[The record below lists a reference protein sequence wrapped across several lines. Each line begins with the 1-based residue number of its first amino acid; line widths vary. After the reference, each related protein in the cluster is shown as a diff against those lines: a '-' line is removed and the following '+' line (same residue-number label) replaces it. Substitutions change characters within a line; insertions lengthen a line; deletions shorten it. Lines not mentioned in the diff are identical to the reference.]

1 MSYNSTTPHL
11 QLPQWILSD
20 PPQMTDF
27 NIAFGRIDDIADYIY
42 PVGSIYLSTNNVNP
56 GTIFGGTWEAWG
68 GGRVPVGVVATDTD
82 FNTANKTGG
91 EKTHALTTD
100 EMPTHTHTPTVSG
113 RPIGANDGST
123 PAWHAQ
129 AASDWRTADIIS
141 STTSAGG
148 GQPHNNMP
156 PYITCYMWRRTA

>member
-20 PPQMTDF
+20 PPQMADF

-91 EKTHALTTD
+91 EKTR
-100 EMPTHTHTPTVSG
+100 
-113 RPIGANDGST
+113 RPSQRGVD
-123 PAWHAQ
+123 
-129 AASDWRTADIIS
+129 
-141 STTSAGG
+141 
-148 GQPHNNMP
+148 
-156 PYITCYMWRRTA
+156 